1 MDSLVAFLDILG
13 TKEMIRR
20 DRFSDMT
27 ALDFTNVVGIASQ
40 HKQNMHFAIFSDS
53 VIVSCNKEFV
63 HDFVLTLQFIYGH
76 WFSDHIFVRGGI
88 DLGEINWVDYPVTDN
103 TFNKLT
109 NLSYARVYGKALIGA
124 YEIEQKSGPGAICY
138 VSEVASNFLHQAN
151 DNYILNG
158 ITDMLIWADKRLI
171 DGLYRTFD
179 LRLKKDDL
187 DKREQRHIKA
197 TYKYFS
203 KLKNS
208 GKFLPPIYDY
218 SELDSYESELECP
231 EK

>member
-1 MDSLVAFLDILG
+1 MDSLVAFLDIFG

-158 ITDMLIWADKRLI
+158 ITDMLIH
-171 DGLYRTFD
+171 F
-179 LRLKKDDL
+179 KKDDL

-203 KLKNS
+203 KLINS

-218 SELDSYESELECP
+218 SELDSYESKLEYP
-231 EK
+231 VK